1 MVTVLPTP
9 APPNN
14 PIFPPFAYGANK
26 STTLIPVT
34 NCSVSVAWS
43 VNFGADLCIGH
54 FSLVFTSPFSSIDSP
69 TTLIILPKVSGPTG
83 TLIEIQC

>member
-43 VNFGADLCIGH
+43 VNLGACL
-54 FSLVFTSPFSSIDSP
+54 
-69 TTLIILPKVSGPTG
+69 
-83 TLIEIQC
+83 